1 MVTNSVDSRF
11 TQTAARNNQRHTWL
25 LFSIPGEAMGVIG
38 LRCIRHMLM
47 GVLCFYLAGCT
58 GVPDGIEP
66 VTGFDQNRY
75 LGTWYEIARLDHSFE
90 HGLSDVSA
98 TYSVNP
104 DGSIAVLNR
113 GFDSDEGEWR
123 EANGVAR
130 FVQSSD
136 IAHLKVSFFGPFY
149 GSYVV
154 FELGEDYDYAFVSGF
169 NRSYL
174 WFLARSPQV
183 SETLRAEFLETI
195 AELGF
200 DSADLIWLDKPAEVI
215 AGNL

>member
-1 MVTNSVDSRF
+1 
-11 TQTAARNNQRHTWL
+11 
-25 LFSIPGEAMGVIG
+25 MGVINPRRVRYV
-38 LRCIRHMLM
+38 LI
-47 GVLCFYLAGCT
+47 GVLCFYLGACT

-66 VTGFDQNRY
+66 VTAFDQNRY

-98 TYSVNP
+98 TYDINP

-113 GFDSDEGEWR
+113 GFDDEKGEWR

-130 FVQSSD
+130 FMQSPD

-154 FELGEDYDYAFVSGF
+154 FELGDGYDYAFVSGF

-174 WFLARSPQV
+174 WFLARTPQV
-183 SETLRAEFLETI
+183 SEALREQFLKTI
-195 AELGF
+195 IELGF
-200 DSADLIWLDKPAEVI
+200 DSTDLIWLDKHTDAVATRP
-215 AGNL
+215 

>member
-123 EANGVAR
+123 L
-130 FVQSSD
+130 S
-136 IAHLKVSFFGPFY
+136 
-149 GSYVV
+149 
-154 FELGEDYDYAFVSGF
+154 
-169 NRSYL
+169 
-174 WFLARSPQV
+174 
-183 SETLRAEFLETI
+183 
-195 AELGF
+195 
-200 DSADLIWLDKPAEVI
+200 LIHI
-215 AGNL
+215 

>member
-25 LFSIPGEAMGVIG
+25 LFSSPGEAMGVVV
-38 LRCIRHMLM
+38 LRRIRHMLM
-47 GVLCFYLAGCT
+47 GVFCFYLAGCT

-66 VTGFDQNRY
+66 VTGFDQSRY

-123 EANGVAR
+123 EANGIAR
-130 FVQSSD
+130 FVQSPD

-169 NRSYL
+169 NRCYL

-200 DSADLIWLDKPAEVI
+200 DSADLIWLDKPTEVI